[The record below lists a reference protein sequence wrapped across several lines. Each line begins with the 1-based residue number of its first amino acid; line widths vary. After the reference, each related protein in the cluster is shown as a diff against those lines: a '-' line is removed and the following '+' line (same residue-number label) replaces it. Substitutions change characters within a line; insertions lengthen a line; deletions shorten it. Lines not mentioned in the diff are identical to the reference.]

1 MKKFLSLIAMSLI
14 VLCLGM
20 VTFASPR
27 MAPCAGKGDGTLC
40 DTYITEKWI
49 VDGYYDVYVRALVCE
64 HCTDTEI
71 ILDVITSVG
80 NHHNWLSN
88 GFCSECGA
96 TFN

>member
-14 VLCLGM
+14 VLCFGM

-27 MAPCAGKGDGTLC
+27 MAPCPGKGDGTLC
-40 DTYITEKWI
+40 DTYITEMWYR
-49 VDGYYDVYVRALVCE
+49 DGCYDVFAIVYACPDCFDVFLVIDE
-64 HCTDTEI
+64 
-71 ILDVITSVG
+71 ITSVG
-80 NHHNWLSN
+80 RYHNWLPN